1 MAEALGWW
9 GVPLAIAAGTMRGG
23 TPFLFVSLGECLTE
37 KSGKI
42 NLGLEGTLL
51 TGAMTAY
58 ATSYLTGSPWLGLIV
73 AGLAGMVLGFIHAW
87 LCQQPRVNDVAVG
100 IAMIIFGSGIAFFF
114 GKPFIQPSAPKLPT
128 IDLGGWSSMPALE
141 SALQI
146 SPLFLLGVAIAPLML
161 WFFKSTRWGLF
172 IRAVGDSPDAA
183 LAMGV
188 SIKQVRMLCIIA
200 GSFLAGLGGASLS
213 LYYPG
218 VWNENISSGQGL
230 MAVALVI
237 FARWNPIQCLYAS
250 LLFGGAQA
258 LGPALQ
264 SVGITQ
270 GYYLFNAAPYVLTLA
285 IMIITCSPKRTLTG
299 APGAL
304 GQVTRPILRGAMLET
319 VNFAVNGTLMWGLEL
334 NGNLLNVGATFVR
347 EAKTEP
353 AYRLWSIDD
362 RHPAMLRVTT
372 GGSAIALEVWRV
384 PVAGLATILLQEPPG
399 IVYR

>member
-1 MAEALGWW
+1 MEWG

-58 ATSYLTGSPWLGLIV
+58 ALSYITGSPWVGVLA
-73 AGLAGMVLGFIHAW
+73 AGLAGAALGVIHGW
-87 LCQQPRVNDVAVG
+87 LSQQFRVNDVAVG

-114 GKPFIQPSAPKLPT
+114 GKPFIQPKATQLPT
-128 IDLGGWSSMPALE
+128 IDLGAWSGIPAVE
-141 SALQI
+141 AALQI
-146 SPLFLLGVAIAPLML
+146 SPLFLLGIVVAPVMH

-183 LAMGV
+183 KAMGV
-188 SIKQVRMLCIIA
+188 SIFKVRLLSVIA
-200 GSFLAGLGGASLS
+200 GSFLAGIGGASLS

-218 VWNENISSGQGL
+218 LWTERISSGQGL

-237 FARWNPIQCLYAS
+237 FARWNPIQCLWAS

-264 SVGITQ
+264 SVGIKE
-270 GYYLFNAAPYVLTLA
+270 GYYLFNAAPYILTLV
-285 IMIITCSPKRTLTG
+285 IMILTCSPKRSLTG

-304 GQVTRPILRGAMLET
+304 GTDT
-319 VNFAVNGTLMWGLEL
+319 
-334 NGNLLNVGATFVR
+334 
-347 EAKTEP
+347 
-353 AYRLWSIDD
+353 
-362 RHPAMLRVTT
+362 
-372 GGSAIALEVWRV
+372 
-384 PVAGLATILLQEPPG
+384 
-399 IVYR
+399 

>member
-1 MAEALGWW
+1 MATEALGWW

-51 TGAMTAY
+51 TGAMSAY
-58 ATSYLTGSPWLGLIV
+58 AISYLTKSPWLGVIV
-73 AGLAGMVLGFIHAW
+73 AGLVGMVLGLIHAW
-87 LCQQPRVNDVAVG
+87 LCQQPRVNDFAVG

-114 GKPFIQPSAPKLPT
+114 GKPFIQPSALQLPT
-128 IDLGGWSSMPALE
+128 IALGDWSNASLKEALK
-141 SALQI
+141 I
-146 SPLFLLGVAIAPLML
+146 SPLFLLGVAIAPVMQ
-161 WFFKSTRWGLF
+161 WFFRSTRWGLL

-183 LAMGV
+183 LAMGI
-188 SIKQVRMLCIIA
+188 SIKKVRMLCIIV
-200 GSFLAGLGGASLS
+200 GSFLAGIGGASLS

-218 VWNENISSGQGL
+218 IWSERISSGQGL

-237 FARWNPIQCLYAS
+237 FARWNPMQCLYAS

-264 SVGITQ
+264 SVGITE

-304 GQVTRPILRGAMLET
+304 GT
-319 VNFAVNGTLMWGLEL
+319 
-334 NGNLLNVGATFVR
+334 
-347 EAKTEP
+347 
-353 AYRLWSIDD
+353 
-362 RHPAMLRVTT
+362 
-372 GGSAIALEVWRV
+372 
-384 PVAGLATILLQEPPG
+384 
-399 IVYR
+399 

>member
-1 MAEALGWW
+1 MTEALGWW

-73 AGLAGMVLGFIHAW
+73 AGIAGMVLGFIHAW

-128 IDLGGWSSMPALE
+128 IDLGGWSSMPALQ

-188 SIKQVRMLCIIA
+188 SIKKVRMLCITA

-218 VWNENISSGQGL
+218 VWNESISSGQGL

-304 GQVTRPILRGAMLET
+304 GTS
-319 VNFAVNGTLMWGLEL
+319 N
-334 NGNLLNVGATFVR
+334 
-347 EAKTEP
+347 
-353 AYRLWSIDD
+353 
-362 RHPAMLRVTT
+362 
-372 GGSAIALEVWRV
+372 
-384 PVAGLATILLQEPPG
+384 
-399 IVYR
+399 

>member
-58 ATSYLTGSPWLGLIV
+58 AASYLTGSPWVGLIA
-73 AGLAGMVLGFIHAW
+73 AGLAGMGLGLIHAW
-87 LCQQPRVNDVAVG
+87 LTQQPRVNDVAVG

-128 IDLGGWSSMPALE
+128 IDLGGWSSIPALK

-188 SIKQVRMLCIIA
+188 SIKKVRMLCIIA

-218 VWNENISSGQGL
+218 VWNESISSGQGL

-237 FARWNPIQCLYAS
+237 FAHWNPIQCLYAS
-250 LLFGGAQA
+250 LLFGGAQS

-270 GYYLFNAAPYVLTLA
+270 GYYLFNAAPYVLTLL

-304 GQVTRPILRGAMLET
+304 GTS
-319 VNFAVNGTLMWGLEL
+319 N
-334 NGNLLNVGATFVR
+334 
-347 EAKTEP
+347 
-353 AYRLWSIDD
+353 
-362 RHPAMLRVTT
+362 
-372 GGSAIALEVWRV
+372 
-384 PVAGLATILLQEPPG
+384 
-399 IVYR
+399 